1 MRALEVGALALTM
14 KFGKLLRATVDARM
28 ATWRDYVLDYKRLKQ
43 RIAELQMQGA
53 AGRISI
59 EEGSSSFTEALDV
72 EVAKV
77 NDFYSDRIEEA
88 VIIQHALRQQV
99 DALLAQP
106 HALEARTGTQRSIV
120 ACHFNLLML
129 QNYVALNF
137 TGVVKILKKFDK
149 KFAGAGLRAEYINAI
164 VALPFYQCQSLG
176 QLVETAEELFAALEA
191 CGGGGGGGGAGGEQ
205 TQQGG
210 GQTQQQEAVVSY

>member
-1 MRALEVGALALTM
+1 M
-14 KFGKLLRATVDARM
+14 KFGKLLRATVNAQM
-28 ATWRDYVLDYKRLKQ
+28 AQWRDYVLDYKRLKQ

-99 DALLAQP
+99 DALLAASQP
-106 HALEARTGTQRSIV
+106 AEARTGTQRSIV

-149 KFAGAGLRAEYINAI
+149 KFPAAGLRAEYINAI
-164 VALPFYQCQSLG
+164 VSLPFYQCQSLG
-176 QLVETAEELFAALEA
+176 QLVETAEELFAALE
-191 CGGGGGGGGAGGEQ
+191 GGGGGGAGQPHQGQ
-205 TQQGG
+205 PGQQG
-210 GQTQQQEAVVSY
+210 QASSPEQQSQQQAVASY